1 MELGNLIPILAILAG
16 AIAVVIVLRHFM
28 HRRAHR
34 AAEVPPAQAAPRPAS
49 PSLSEVE
56 EEYLDSSHIITR
68 PVDPRD
74 PPR

>member
-1 MELGNLIPILAILAG
+1 MELGNLISILAILAG
-16 AIAVVIVLRHFM
+16 AIAVVFVLRHFM
-28 HRRAHR
+28 RQRSYRTAD
-34 AAEVPPAQAAPRPAS
+34 VPPAQATPRPSS

-68 PVDPRD
+68 PADPRD